1 MPHRRSRQAG
11 DLTQLRRVLWRTIVE
26 VEALLDTRPPA
37 NELVLK
43 AAHALSQLG
52 GTYVK
57 VSEVAELE
65 QRVAALEASLQTR
78 RTPS

>member
-1 MPHRRSRQAG
+1 MPRRRSRQLG

-43 AAHALSQLG
+43 AAHALSQLAG
-52 GTYVK
+52 VYIK
-57 VSEVAELE
+57 VAEVAELE
-65 QRVAALEASLQTR
+65 DRVSALEASLQTR